1 MSVRRSGSSWGENPK
16 AFEYPVVVRVV
27 LQDQLKSLPTR
38 PGVYLFKDAGGE
50 VVYVGKA
57 SSVRPRVR
65 SYFSASNPSPKTQEM
80 MRHVVSLETIVVGS
94 EAEALILEAN
104 LIKEYHP
111 RFNIQL
117 RDDKRYP
124 YIKVTTREPFPR
136 VFVTR
141 KLHDDG
147 SRYFGPYTSVGVMR
161 QALEVI
167 KRLYTVR
174 SCSYDLPREAPERP
188 CLDYHI
194 GRCLAPCVGLQD
206 QSSYADMIGEI
217 LKILD
222 GDTEGVRDRVEGL
235 MHEASGGLEF
245 ERASRFRDVLSG
257 LDALARQQRVERLRG
272 GDYDVVGL
280 ARDGDLAATV
290 VLRIRSGVLLGRDT
304 QRFSDVG
311 EESDASLITTF
322 ASRYYLSS
330 GTGGTRRGTHLPRAI
345 LIPAAFEDRELVED
359 ILSDEAGRKLRVY
372 APKQGTKVRLLELA
386 ADNARHALEDRVA
399 ALEQVEDRADTV
411 LYDLRDQLDLKIVP
425 RLIVCVDISHYQG
438 AETVGSAVV
447 FENGAPKKREYRHM
461 RIKGEWGN
469 DDYRSMAE
477 VVSRYFRRRVDEERP
492 IPDLLVVDGG
502 KGQLG
507 AARGALQELGVTDV
521 ALAALAKRDEVIFLP
536 DRSNPIRLG
545 RKSPALHLLQRVR
558 DEAHRFAVSYNR
570 KLRKKRTLRSDLSAI
585 PGIGPERQR
594 MLLARFG
601 SMRGVRAANAREIA
615 RLPGIS
621 EMLAVR
627 ILTYLGS

>member
-1 MSVRRSGSSWGENPK
+1 MLKN
-16 AFEYPVVVRVV
+16 
-27 LQDQLKSLPTR
+27 QLKSLPTS
-38 PGVYLFKDAGGE
+38 PGVYLFKDAAGG

-57 SSVRPRVR
+57 GSLRPRVR
-65 SYFSASNPSPKTQEM
+65 SYFSASKQSPKTREM
-80 MRHVVSLETIVVGS
+80 MRHVVSLDTIVVGS

-124 YIKVTTREPFPR
+124 YIKVTTEEPFPR

-174 SCSYDLPREAPERP
+174 SCSYDLPREAPERA

-194 GRCLAPCVGLQD
+194 GRCLAPCIGLQD
-206 QSSYADMIGEI
+206 QASYGAMIGEI
-217 LKILD
+217 LKILG
-222 GDTEGVRDRVEGL
+222 GDTEGVRKRVTDL
-235 MHEASGGLEF
+235 MQEASDGLEF
-245 ERASRFRDVLSG
+245 ERAARLRDVLSG
-257 LDALARQQRVERLRG
+257 LDSLARQQRVERLRG

-304 QRFSDVG
+304 QRFSGVG
-311 EESDASLITTF
+311 DESDASLITTF
-322 ASRYYLSS
+322 ASRYYLST
-330 GTGGTRRGTHLPRAI
+330 GTGATRRGSHLPREI
-345 LIPAAFEDRELVED
+345 LIPSDFDDRELVED
-359 ILSDEAGRKLRVY
+359 ILSDEAGRRLRVY
-372 APKQGTKVRLLELA
+372 APKKGSKVRLSELA
-386 ADNARHALEDRVA
+386 ADNARHALEDRLT
-399 ALEQVEDRADTV
+399 ALEQVEDRADAV
-411 LYDLRDQLDLKIVP
+411 LYDLRDRLQLKIVP
-425 RLIVCVDISHYQG
+425 RLIVCVDISHHQG
-438 AETVGSAVV
+438 AETVGSAIV
-447 FENGAPKKREYRHM
+447 FENGAPKKSEYRHM
-461 RIKGEWGN
+461 RVKGEWGN

-507 AARGALQELGVTDV
+507 AARGALEELGVTDV
-521 ALAALAKRDEVIFLP
+521 ALVALAKREEVIFRP
-536 DRSNPIRLG
+536 DRSDPIRLG
-545 RKSPALHLLQRVR
+545 RKNPALHLLQRLR
-558 DEAHRFAVSYNR
+558 DEAHRFALSYNR
-570 KLRKKRTLRSDLSAI
+570 KLRSRRTLRSDLSQI
-585 PGIGPERQR
+585 PGIGPKRQR
-594 MLLARFG
+594 LLLSRFG
-601 SMRGVRAANAREIA
+601 SVRGVRAATAQEIA

-621 EMLAVR
+621 ESLAVR
-627 ILTYLGS
+627 VLTYLGS